1 MKRYGKYIRPCWY
14 AFILGPLLMLTE
26 VAGEVLLPSF
36 MADIINVGAANHD
49 VGYILQKGMIMILTA
64 FIMMA
69 GGVGGAWFA
78 SVAAINFGT
87 GLRKDAFKKIQT
99 FSFSEID
106 RFSTGSLVTRLTND
120 ITQVQN
126 LIMMALRMM
135 LRAPGMLIGAIIMA
149 FLMDR
154 ELAAVFLIVLPVM
167 TVVILLLLRFYA
179 LHIRDLS
186 LCRKSWM
193 L

>member
-1 MKRYGKYIRPCWY
+1 MKRYGKYIRPYWY

-36 MADIINVGAANHD
+36 MADIINIGAANHD
-49 VGYILQKGMIMILTA
+49 VGYIVQKGIIMILTA
-64 FIMMA
+64 LIMMA

-78 SVAAINFGT
+78 SVAAINFGA

-149 FLMDR
+149 FLMNR
-154 ELAAVFLIVLPVM
+154 ELAAVFLVILPVM
-167 TVVILLLLRFYA
+167 TVAIPAFA
-179 LHIRDLS
+179 HCLS
-186 LCRKSWM
+186 QV
-193 L
+193 

>member
-49 VGYILQKGMIMILTA
+49 VGYIVQKGIIMILTA

-78 SVAAINFGT
+78 SVAAINFGA

-99 FSFSEID
+99 
-106 RFSTGSLVTRLTND
+106 TRIWIFLD
-120 ITQVQN
+120 IC
-126 LIMMALRMM
+126 
-135 LRAPGMLIGAIIMA
+135 
-149 FLMDR
+149 FL
-154 ELAAVFLIVLPVM
+154 LN
-167 TVVILLLLRFYA
+167 
-179 LHIRDLS
+179 
-186 LCRKSWM
+186 
-193 L
+193 

>member
-1 MKRYGKYIRPCWY
+1 MKRYGKYIRPYWY

-36 MADIINVGAANHD
+36 MADIINIGAANHD
-49 VGYILQKGMIMILTA
+49 VGYIVQKGIIMILTA
-64 FIMMA
+64 LIMMA

-78 SVAAINFGT
+78 SVAAINFGA

-135 LRAPGMLIGAIIMA
+135 LRAPA
-149 FLMDR
+149 
-154 ELAAVFLIVLPVM
+154 
-167 TVVILLLLRFYA
+167 
-179 LHIRDLS
+179 
-186 LCRKSWM
+186 C
-193 L
+193 

>member
-135 LRAPGMLIGAIIMA
+135 LRAPRHADRRDYYGVFDGSGAGGGISDRSAGYDSRDPFA
-149 FLMDR
+149 FTHCIS
-154 ELAAVFLIVLPVM
+154 EI
-167 TVVILLLLRFYA
+167 
-179 LHIRDLS
+179 
-186 LCRKSWM
+186 
-193 L
+193 

>member
-69 GGVGGAWFA
+69 DGVGGAWFA

-120 ITQVQN
+120 SNDASRPRHADRRDYYGVFD
-126 LIMMALRMM
+126 
-135 LRAPGMLIGAIIMA
+135 GSGAGGGISDRSAGYDSSDPFA
-149 FLMDR
+149 FTHCIS
-154 ELAAVFLIVLPVM
+154 EI
-167 TVVILLLLRFYA
+167 
-179 LHIRDLS
+179 
-186 LCRKSWM
+186 
-193 L
+193 

>member
-1 MKRYGKYIRPCWY
+1 
-14 AFILGPLLMLTE
+14 
-26 VAGEVLLPSF
+26 
-36 MADIINVGAANHD
+36 
-49 VGYILQKGMIMILTA
+49 
-64 FIMMA
+64 MMA

-135 LRAPGMLIGAIIMA
+135 LRAPGMLIGVFDGSGAGGGISDRSAGYDSSDPFA
-149 FLMDR
+149 FTHCIS
-154 ELAAVFLIVLPVM
+154 EI
-167 TVVILLLLRFYA
+167 
-179 LHIRDLS
+179 
-186 LCRKSWM
+186 
-193 L
+193 

>member
-1 MKRYGKYIRPCWY
+1 MVCIGCGDQLRNRASKRC
-14 AFILGPLLMLTE
+14 
-26 VAGEVLLPSF
+26 V
-36 MADIINVGAANHD
+36 
-49 VGYILQKGMIMILTA
+49 Q
-64 FIMMA
+64 
-69 GGVGGAWFA
+69 
-78 SVAAINFGT
+78 
-87 GLRKDAFKKIQT
+87 KIQT

-167 TVVILLLLRFYA
+167 TVVILLLLRIAYPRFEFMQ
-179 LHIRDLS
+179 
-186 LCRKSWM
+186 KSWM

>member
-49 VGYILQKGMIMILTA
+49 VGYIVQKGIIMILTA
-64 FIMMA
+64 LIMMA

-78 SVAAINFGT
+78 SVAAINFGA

-149 FLMDR
+149 FLMNR

-167 TVVILLLLRFYA
+167 TVVILLLLRTP
-179 LHIRDLS
+179 S
-186 LCRKSWM
+186 
-193 L
+193 

>member
-126 LIMMALRMM
+126 LIMICL
-135 LRAPGMLIGAIIMA
+135 LYTS
-149 FLMDR
+149 D
-154 ELAAVFLIVLPVM
+154 AA
-167 TVVILLLLRFYA
+167 
-179 LHIRDLS
+179 DD
-186 LCRKSWM
+186 
-193 L
+193 

>member
-78 SVAAINFGT
+78 SVRRSTSEQGFEKM
-87 GLRKDAFKKIQT
+87 RSKKSRP
-99 FSFSEID
+99 F
-106 RFSTGSLVTRLTND
+106 RFRRSTGSPR
-120 ITQVQN
+120 
-126 LIMMALRMM
+126 ALW
-135 LRAPGMLIGAIIMA
+135 LR
-149 FLMDR
+149 
-154 ELAAVFLIVLPVM
+154 V
-167 TVVILLLLRFYA
+167 
-179 LHIRDLS
+179 
-186 LCRKSWM
+186 
-193 L
+193 